1 MKINILLFNKFET
14 LDAFGPAE
22 IFGKVQEFEL
32 DYFSVE
38 GRIITSSQ
46 NVSVVTKTLTESK
59 EDCVWLIPGGEGTRS
74 LVHDEDFLFKL
85 KQLAKKSKFC
95 LSVCTGSAL
104 LAKCGVL
111 DGIRATSNKRAFDWV
126 KTASQKTIWVEKAR
140 WVVCGKFYTSSG
152 VSAGMDMALVFFPTF
167 LAKTKQMKLPNGLNM
182 SGMTTRKKTNFQHFN
197 KETKTWFK
205 SERQRTRTSTR

>member
-38 GRIITSSQ
+38 GGIITSSQ

-104 LAKCGVL
+104 LARCGVL

-152 VSAGMDMALVFFPTF
+152 VSAGMDMALGFVSDI
-167 LAKTKQMKLPNGLNM
+167 LGKDKANEIAKRIEYVWNDNPEKDEF
-182 SGMTTRKKTNFQHFN
+182 SAI
-197 KETKTWFK
+197 
-205 SERQRTRTSTR
+205 